1 MVKRSPAVG
10 LLFFSLLL
18 TVLLTPQYYAT
29 ADPFPRQVLL
39 LTSYHQGD
47 RWNDSMVQGVREALG
62 YLESVNLAI
71 ENLDLRRYTDPE
83 NAQAIKE
90 YLRAKYQGKPQ
101 DLVLASDDPALNFLL
116 AVREDLFP
124 TAPVVFCGIN
134 NFNPKLIQ
142 GQSNITGVNETLSL
156 EATLELAMKLFPQ
169 TTRIMAV
176 VSDTEISGRI
186 NLEHF
191 RTVAAQMKERVQF
204 GELLNM
210 TDKDAP
216 DILSRLPENS
226 LVLRLINLLNS
237 EGGYLSIQDS
247 IRILSTHAP
256 VPVFTAW
263 SFDLGEGAL
272 GGYVASSQEQGR
284 TAGNLAIRI
293 LGGQGADQIP
303 VVMDSPNVPMF
314 DYKVMERFGLK
325 ESSLPQGSV
334 VLNHQVSV
342 LEQYWGWLLGFVAI
356 AVLQMFLIVTL
367 LTRGKRLR
375 AANASLQD
383 SEHFTRSL
391 LEAIPVPVFYKGRD
405 GRYQGF
411 NQAFLHFYGKDKD
424 ELIGKSVF
432 DITPLD
438 IAKVYHAK
446 DMELFE
452 KPGIQVFPY
461 EVKTSQGDL
470 RDVIFHRASLTD
482 EHGVVT
488 GLIGAILDVT
498 ELKRM
503 EKRNQVLADIIRHSQ
518 DFIGVADMKQMAFF
532 VNPAGQALVGLD
544 GDEAVAKTTIEE
556 YFLTEDLPFVQNT
569 ILPAVMKEGRWA
581 GEFRFRHFKTGKP
594 VPVLY
599 ELFLTEYPETGA
611 AINFATITRD
621 ITELRQAQEEK
632 EKLQAQL
639 SQAQKMESV
648 GCLAGGVAHDFN
660 NMLGVIIGLTDIL
673 LMNMA
678 SDNPFHAHLTEI
690 RKAGERSADLT
701 RQLLTFARKQTV
713 APKMLDFNDTIE
725 NMLKLLR
732 RLIGEDI
739 DLLWKPGDG
748 LWPVKM
754 DPTQIDQ
761 ILANL
766 CVNARDAIGGV
777 GKVTIETD
785 NISFDE
791 EYCTQH
797 MDFVPGDYV
806 LLAVSDN
813 GYGMD
818 TKTISHLFEPFFT
831 TKELGK
837 GTGLGLATVYGAV
850 KQNNGFINVYSEPG
864 HGTTFKIYLPR
875 HAAKAAVE
883 TKEPKPQDMER
894 CSETILLVEDEPA
907 ILRMTTMMLELPGYT
922 VLAASTPGEALRLA
936 QEHPGCIDLVLTDV
950 VMPEMNGRDLI
961 KNLLSIYPDM
971 RRLFMSGYTADI
983 IAHHGVLDEGVQFIQ
998 KPFSMEDLAAKVR
1011 EALERE

>member
-47 RWNDSMVQGVREALG
+47 RWNDSMVQGVRETLG
-62 YLESVNLAI
+62 SLESVNLAI

-314 DYKVMERFGLK
+314 DFKVMERFGLK

-342 LEQYWGWLLGFVAI
+342 WEQYWGWLLGFVVI
-356 AVLQMFLIVTL
+356 AVLQTFLIVTL
-367 LTRGKRLR
+367 LNSGKKLR

-405 GRYQGF
+405 GRSQGF
-411 NQAFLHFYGKDKD
+411 NQAFLHFYGKNKD

-470 RDVIFHRASLTD
+470 RDVIFHRASLID

-621 ITELRQAQEEK
+621 ITELRQAEEEK

-678 SDNPFHAHLTEI
+678 SNNPFHAHLTEI

-785 NISFDE
+785 NVSFDE

-864 HGTTFKIYLPR
+864 QGTTFKIYLPR